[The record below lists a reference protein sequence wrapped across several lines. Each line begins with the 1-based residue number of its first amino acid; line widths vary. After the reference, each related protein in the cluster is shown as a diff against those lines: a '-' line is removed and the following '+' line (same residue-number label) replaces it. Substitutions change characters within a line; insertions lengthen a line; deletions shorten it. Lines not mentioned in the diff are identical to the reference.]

1 MPKLIISIA
10 RQLLH
15 VANTYAECMMA
26 RVAQPAI
33 RQQDSYR
40 SNLGGWN

>member
-15 VANTYAECMMA
+15 VTNTYAECMMA
-26 RVAQPAI
+26 RVARPAI